1 MSFDTRNRSP
11 HARQLLP
18 RHTVQALT
26 ASPIRELAN
35 AAMGREDVLPFWFGE
50 SDQPTARF
58 IRHAAMESISHG
70 ETRYTQNLGRP
81 YLRHGIAEYL
91 SQLHDTPIGMDR
103 VAVTP
108 SGVSGV
114 MLAAQL
120 LLEPGDHVVAITP
133 LWPNLTE
140 IPAILGARVSRF
152 ALSVIDGKWSL
163 DVERLLQTL
172 SSDTRML
179 LLNSPNNP
187 TGWTIREDEI
197 ASILHHCRQ
206 HGIWILCDD
215 VYERLLY
222 DLSNTSAPSFLRH
235 YVAGDRILSINSFSK
250 AWSMTGWRIGWL
262 VAPPELMDD
271 LAKLI
276 EFNSSC
282 VLEPIQRAAMTALL
296 DGENEVAVLRQRLA
310 RTRTLLVD
318 QLKSIDAIELPDAG
332 GAMYVFFRI
341 EGHPD
346 SMVLAR
352 QLVNRV
358 GLGLAPGNA
367 FGPEANG
374 WLRWCH
380 AIDPQRLQDGVQ
392 RLRQFL
398 DHPPL

>member
-1 MSFDTRNRSP
+1 MSFDTQQ
-11 HARQLLP
+11 RQPGFPRLLP
-18 RHTVQALT
+18 RSTVQTLA

-35 AAMGREDVLPFWFGE
+35 SAMGREGVLPFWFGE

-58 IRHAAMESISHG
+58 IRHAAMESLSHG

-81 YLRHGIAEYL
+81 YLRHGISEYL
-91 SQLHDTPIGMDR
+91 SQLHGTPIGMNR

-140 IPAILGARVSRF
+140 IPGILGARVSRF
-152 ALSVIDGKWSL
+152 ALSVVDGKWSL

-172 SSDTRML
+172 STDTRML

-187 TGWTIREDEI
+187 TGWTISDDEI
-197 ASILHHCRQ
+197 APILHHCRQ
-206 HGIWILCDD
+206 HGIWIICDD

-222 DLSNTSAPSFLRH
+222 DLRVASAPSFLRH
-235 YVAGDRILSINSFSK
+235 YAPGDRILSVNSFSK

-262 VAPPELMDD
+262 VAPPELLDD

-296 DGENEVAVLRQRLA
+296 EGEDEVAALRQRLA
-310 RTRTLLVD
+310 TTRTSLVD
-318 QLKSIDAIELPDAG
+318 QLRSIDEIELPDAG

-341 EGHPD
+341 NGYPD
-346 SMVLAR
+346 SMALAY
-352 QLVNRV
+352 QLVNQV
-358 GLGLAPGNA
+358 GLGLAPGSA
-367 FGPEANG
+367 FGPEAAT

-380 AIDPQRLQDGVQ
+380 ATDPERLQQGVQ
-392 RLRQFL
+392 RLQQFL
-398 DHPPL
+398 AGNKG